1 MGIIDS
7 LSAGYRFVG
16 RKLYLLAIPV
26 LLDLLLWLA
35 PRFSIAPLLE
45 RLATFYSDTM
55 TAAGEQAGAQL
66 TANLGDIPQMAQMT
80 AAGMRVFGEV
90 FNLLTALVSSTFM
103 HVPSLVAAW
112 ALPSA
117 GGAAI
122 DFANAWLALAIWLV
136 LALVGLFV
144 GVLFT
149 ELLAAAL
156 PLGVSPKPQGAG
168 ELLRAT
174 VRHWGRV
181 LRFVLALA
189 LLLLMLFIPYTLIM
203 GFLLLLL
210 PTLAFGVAALSFGIL
225 FVLFVYLYFVTVAI
239 VLDDLRVRAAI
250 GASLTL
256 VRANMLRV
264 IGFIVL
270 INVISIG
277 IGLLLNNLAAIQPA
291 GTLAAILLNAYIGT
305 GLAMAL
311 LVFYRSRLIVVAAA
325 GQPINLEP

>member
-1 MGIIDS
+1 M
-7 LSAGYRFVG
+7 A
-16 RKLYLLAIPV
+16 
-26 LLDLLLWLA
+26 
-35 PRFSIAPLLE
+35 E
-45 RLATFYSDTM
+45 M
-55 TAAGEQAGAQL
+55 TAS
-66 TANLGDIPQMAQMT
+66 
-80 AAGMRVFGEV
+80 GMRVFGGI

-112 ALPSA
+112 ALPTA
-117 GGAAI
+117 GGDAI
-122 DFANAWLALAIWLV
+122 EFANAWAALGIWLV
-136 LALVGLFV
+136 LALVGLFL
-144 GVLFT
+144 GVLFI

-156 PLGVSPKPQGAG
+156 PLGVSAKPQGMG
-168 ELLRAT
+168 DLLRAT
-174 VRHWGRV
+174 LRHGGRV

-189 LLLLMLFIPYTLIM
+189 LLLLMLFIPYSLIM

-210 PTLAFGVAALSFGIL
+210 PSLALGIGALSFGIV

-239 VLDDLRVRAAI
+239 VVDDLRVRTAI

-256 VRANMLRV
+256 VRNSMLRV

-311 LVFYRSRLIVVAAA
+311 LVFYRSRLIVAAA